1 MHLPFISHGC
11 SAEVGAERGMASQG
25 SDTCLVQVAG
35 VGRRGGTAEHEAAR
49 GHAHLAGSCAVHS
62 RNVSQC
68 CRMGWAAKGWE
79 LSHEWGA
86 GITQKCHWGS
96 LWHSPWAAQVEGGVF
111 SWLRGAAC
119 VGAQHGSSGIGSI
132 QGQVGPCPREHL
144 EGGSSQSWQCPVHT
158 ESPMAMWDA
167 VGVNGARG
175 APAGENQAGLWVQQL
190 AGHRGTLGRG
200 GPCRQCSC
208 RWHQIRAVTVAWTWV
223 EAAAVT

>member
-1 MHLPFISHGC
+1 MLQDG
-11 SAEVGAERGMASQG
+11 VGSQG
-25 SDTCLVQVAG
+25 MGAVPR
-35 VGRRGGTAEHEAAR
+35 VG
-49 GHAHLAGSCAVHS
+49 S
-62 RNVSQC
+62 RNHTEMPLGKSLARC
-68 CRMGWAAKGWE
+68 
-79 LSHEWGA
+79 
-86 GITQKCHWGS
+86 